1 MITQAQLE
9 PPLLVSLDKVKIRI
23 IEITVAIAAIPNINV
38 SILLDFLFPKSF
50 ISESIIVY
58 DHL

>member
-9 PPLLVSLDKVKIRI
+9 PPSPVLLDKVKIRI

>member
-9 PPLLVSLDKVKIRI
+9 PPLLVSLDKVKIRT